1 MRLAAC
7 GGLLTLLAASPGA
20 CLAAGVPGGAERGGP
35 AGNAQRGGI
44 RHHLQVSG
52 WARGWVGDWRGQ
64 AGSLPPTMMQ
74 LLGPAIAPNLLCF
87 VACPGCSERRGQS
100 QKPEEIYQLIEKLV
114 PNGGWMGGWAC
125 LFAAIRGLGS
135 ALQRAVLPARAGTV
149 AEGRGKLHAASV
161 PSLCVLYTVGPPS
174 RCITAGKYLEIFGRK
189 NNLRDFWVTVGNE
202 VTGQGAPKTD
212 QAAIEEGLRIPNAV
226 YGRAG

>member
-7 GGLLTLLAASPGA
+7 GDLLTLLAASPGA

-74 LLGPAIAPNLLCF
+74 LLGPAIAPNLLCC

-100 QKPEEIYQLIEKLV
+100 QKPEEIYQLIEELV
-114 PNGGWMGGWAC
+114 PNGARPFLAPTLPRAAAPRCACWGQARAQADGCRLCNRPVTACVPPPPCSSRRCRPLPGDLWA
-125 LFAAIRGLGS
+125 
-135 ALQRAVLPARAGTV
+135 QEQPARLLGHGAGP
-149 AEGRGKLHAASV
+149 EAAQL
-161 PSLCVLYTVGPPS
+161 P
-174 RCITAGKYLEIFGRK
+174 
-189 NNLRDFWVTVGNE
+189 
-202 VTGQGAPKTD
+202 
-212 QAAIEEGLRIPNAV
+212 
-226 YGRAG
+226 